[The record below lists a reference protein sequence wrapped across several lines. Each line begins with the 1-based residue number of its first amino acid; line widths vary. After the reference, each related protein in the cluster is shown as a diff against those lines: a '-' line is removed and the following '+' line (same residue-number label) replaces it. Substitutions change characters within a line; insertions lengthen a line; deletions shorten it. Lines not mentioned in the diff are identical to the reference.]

1 MLISVYALVSPSKLA
16 ILLPIK
22 QNLVLKCCR
31 LYNVFSS
38 GAAHGIYAQFIS
50 QTSMANSG
58 KKIGLLRGAGTRM
71 ATWFYAMVRVL
82 RLQQPLLATIHQ
94 AKFCTLDLN
103 QRTGLAVRDI
113 ENKVFFKA
121 LYTLVRAV
129 FPALRALRYCD
140 SNTPAMDKIFHLS
153 HRTTMAIEKS
163 IASLN
168 DVDLFGAFSD
178 EDESLNAEASEI
190 FGEEVNNRY
199 ANLIDSVQ
207 LICHMHSLTFFL
219 ILFIFVKGNRWRG
232 RRQHVRQAK

>member
-1 MLISVYALVSPSKLA
+1 MLISVFALVSSSKLA

-22 QNLVLKCCR
+22 QNLVLKCCG

-38 GAAHGIYAQFIS
+38 GVAHGIYAQFIA
-50 QTSMANSG
+50 QTSMANNG

-94 AKFCTLDLN
+94 AKFRALDLS

-129 FPALRALRYCD
+129 FPALRPFDIVTQTLLR
-140 SNTPAMDKIFHLS
+140 
-153 HRTTMAIEKS
+153 
-163 IASLN
+163 
-168 DVDLFGAFSD
+168 
-178 EDESLNAEASEI
+178 
-190 FGEEVNNRY
+190 
-199 ANLIDSVQ
+199 
-207 LICHMHSLTFFL
+207 
-219 ILFIFVKGNRWRG
+219 
-232 RRQHVRQAK
+232 